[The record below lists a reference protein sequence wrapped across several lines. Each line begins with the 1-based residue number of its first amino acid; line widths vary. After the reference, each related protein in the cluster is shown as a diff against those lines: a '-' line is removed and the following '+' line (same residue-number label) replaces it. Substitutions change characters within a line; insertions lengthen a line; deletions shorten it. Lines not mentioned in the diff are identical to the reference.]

1 MTLGWLFAFSLL
13 WMVGCQFGGSTALQT
28 ESVGGYEAVFARYRH
43 YLAVT
48 AAPNG
53 TVYAVGH
60 NGTIARRHFGGQ
72 SWTLLA
78 PGTERSLFG
87 VSFPTAQEGWVV
99 GAAGVI
105 LHTADEGA
113 TWMLQSSGTDKELL
127 AVHFLDSRHGW
138 AVGAA
143 GVMLETHDGGQS
155 WHDRSLRADV
165 NLNDLFFLDAQT
177 GWVVGEY
184 GAVLRTTDGGAAWEQ
199 IAGNIPDTGAADLS
213 WEELMSNPEIG
224 AGGGSMAT
232 RGGLG
237 ENDTLFAVYFADAHR
252 GWATATGGRVFLTR
266 DGGAFWEVR
275 ETGVEAALFAV
286 GAACPTCPLYACGGK
301 GVVLRSTDGGET
313 WTAVPTAD
321 RVYAY
326 LRDMTFLGAAEP
338 LLVGAN
344 GTLAVLRSAG

>member
-1 MTLGWLFAFSLL
+1 MNRWWLSVCPLL
-13 WMVGCQFGGSTALQT
+13 WIVGCQFASPTATPTGS
-28 ESVGGYEAVFARYRH
+28 SDGHEAVFARYRH

-60 NGTIARRHFGGQ
+60 NGTIARRHSDDQ

-78 PGTERSLFG
+78 PGMEHSLFG
-87 VSFPTAQEGWVV
+87 VSFPTAQEGWAV

-105 LHTADEGA
+105 LHTADGGA
-113 TWMLQSSGTDKELL
+113 TWTPQTSGTDKELL
-127 AVHFLDSRHGW
+127 AVHFLDSMYGW

-143 GVMLETHDGGQS
+143 GVMLETRDGGQS

-213 WEELMSNPEIG
+213 WEELMSNPDIG

-232 RGGLG
+232 HGGLG
-237 ENDTLFAVYFADAHR
+237 ENDTLFAVYFADARR

-266 DGGAFWEVR
+266 DGGAFWEAR
-275 ETGVEAALFAV
+275 ETGMETALFAI

-313 WTAVPTAD
+313 WTAVQTPD

-338 LLVGAN
+338 LLVGTN
-344 GTLAVLRSAG
+344 GTLVVLRSAG